1 MARID
6 LGDKLPNYL
15 HNDVLD
21 FFGVKKW
28 PQGYRVTTITKN
40 IHLHHAKNCWSYHS
54 YHNNAQIFFE
64 KRLFL
69 ARIEPCLKCSEAV
82 VGILHVDPSDAF
94 SFLLTVSSQSHQ
106 SLESRRE
113 PSASLGR
120 PLSIFSKSKSI
131 LPLADQCV
139 ETKVWRKTKKRCQ
152 VLDTI
157 LGSLTVSAARERIDR
172 TPRSLDSYAHCLTW
186 KWH

>member
-1 MARID
+1 MGKKKPCKDEKMKRRNSLK
-6 LGDKLPNYL
+6 LGMCRWWIAEEFSGTQVNHRLKFRRLQFLSTNENLQSVQTDQSQW
-15 HNDVLD
+15 V
-21 FFGVKKW
+21 
-28 PQGYRVTTITKN
+28 RVNWT
-40 IHLHHAKNCWSYHS
+40 
-54 YHNNAQIFFE
+54 
-64 KRLFL
+64 
-69 ARIEPCLKCSEAV
+69 KCSEAV

-172 TPRSLDSYAHCLTW
+172 TPRSLDSYAHCLT
-186 KWH
+186 